1 MDREFFA
8 GSDVCFV
15 QSDGLNKPVKRHG
28 KQSRKWRLVRE
39 IMITDPAFIAGT
51 PDVFVYG
58 GRTVFQEGQDWK
70 RSGYGVGCAPDI
82 NVK

>member
-58 GRTVFQEGQDWK
+58 GRTVFRRVRTGSALDTAL
-70 RSGYGVGCAPDI
+70 GVHQI
-82 NVK
+82 ST

>member
-1 MDREFFA
+1 
-8 GSDVCFV
+8 
-15 QSDGLNKPVKRHG
+15 
-28 KQSRKWRLVRE
+28 
-39 IMITDPAFIAGT
+39 MITDPAFIAGT

-82 NVK
+82 NVNDDKKRFAARNASMKMCVG